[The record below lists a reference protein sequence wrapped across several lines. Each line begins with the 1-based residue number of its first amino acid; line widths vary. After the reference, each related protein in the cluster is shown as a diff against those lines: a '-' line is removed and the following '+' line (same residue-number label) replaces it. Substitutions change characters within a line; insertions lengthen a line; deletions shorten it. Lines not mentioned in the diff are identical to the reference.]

1 MAEKK
6 KFTLE
11 YEVKSSPRILY
22 SFISEPNGLS
32 QWFADDVNFR
42 DQVYTFTWDDEQLKA
57 KLVSIKE
64 NKLVKFKW
72 LDDEPQCYFEMEI
85 VQDELTNDV
94 ALSIT
99 DFTTDD
105 LLAEK
110 KLIWD
115 NQIDYLIG
123 WRLFVLNR
131 FEFNLQAD

>member
-32 QWFADDVNFR
+32 QWFADDVIFR
-42 DQVYTFTWDDEQLKA
+42 DQVYTFTWDDEQQKA
-57 KLVSIKE
+57 KLISIKE

-94 ALSIT
+94 ALAIT

-115 NQIDYLIG
+115 NQIDYLI
-123 WRLFVLNR
+123 RVLG
-131 FEFNLQAD
+131 A

>member
-22 SFISEPNGLS
+22 SFISEPNGLA
-32 QWFADDVNFR
+32 QWFADDVIFR

-72 LDDEPQCYFEMEI
+72 LEDEPQCYFEMEI

-94 ALSIT
+94 ALAIT
-99 DFTTDD
+99 DFSTDET
-105 LLAEK
+105 LAEK

-115 NQIDYLIG
+115 NQIDYLIS
-123 WRLFVLNR
+123 VLG
-131 FEFNLQAD
+131 A

>member
-42 DQVYTFTWDDEQLKA
+42 DQVYTFTWDDEQQKA
-57 KLVSIKE
+57 KLIAVKE

-105 LLAEK
+105 LLSEK

-115 NQIDYLIG
+115 NQIDYLIS
-123 WRLFVLNR
+123 VLG
-131 FEFNLQAD
+131 A

>member
-11 YEVKSSPRILY
+11 YEIRSSPRILY
-22 SFISEPNGLS
+22 TFISEPNGLS

-42 DQVYTFTWDDEQLKA
+42 DQVYTFTWDDEVLKA

-64 NKLVKFKW
+64 NKLIKFKW

-99 DFTTDD
+99 DFCTDD

-123 WRLFVLNR
+123 VLG
-131 FEFNLQAD
+131 A

>member
-32 QWFADDVNFR
+32 QWFADDVVFR
-42 DQVYTFTWDDEQLKA
+42 DQLYTFTWDDEELKA
-57 KLVSIKE
+57 KLISIKE

-99 DFTTDD
+99 DFSTDET
-105 LLAEK
+105 LSEK

-115 NQIDYLIG
+115 NQIDYLIS
-123 WRLFVLNR
+123 VLG
-131 FEFNLQAD
+131 A

>member
-99 DFTTDD
+99 DFTTDE
-105 LLAEK
+105 LLSEK

-115 NQIDYLIG
+115 NQIDYLIS
-123 WRLFVLNR
+123 VLG
-131 FEFNLQAD
+131 A

>member
-42 DQVYTFTWDDEQLKA
+42 DQVYTFTWDDETQKA

-99 DFTTDD
+99 DFSTDES
-105 LLAEK
+105 LAEK

-115 NQIDYLIG
+115 NQIDYLIS
-123 WRLFVLNR
+123 VLG
-131 FEFNLQAD
+131 A